1 MKEALLQNP
10 DLHTFR
16 YSNGTTVEIRM
27 TVAGGCIR
35 YVRVFDLPPEIS
47 DLEVSLVFGKYGTIK
62 RMVRERFPAE
72 LKLDLFTGV
81 RGIYMDIKKEIPST
95 LFVAN
100 RRARLYYE
108 GLKQRCFLCKEEGHL
123 KADCPQNKRRLPEGA
138 APGVVI
144 PHSEKSIT
152 SKNTYADAVIGAA
165 TSSRVHEQLQTSMVT
180 LVSSRDGSMRQKQI
194 EGNSIVEVAAD
205 RQSDVASKADSEED
219 TSDEITAEEKEH
231 SNKRPLTASSKSGS
245 DDGGDSFVT
254 VEKNRKSRKQK
265 RCDEDAER
273 PNPLEAIAAASR
285 SDSRVTRSKS
295 KRQQEDRSRSRNAT
309 KVSESN
315 AATDIC

>member
-1 MKEALLQNP
+1 
-10 DLHTFR
+10 
-16 YSNGTTVEIRM
+16 
-27 TVAGGCIR
+27 
-35 YVRVFDLPPEIS
+35 
-47 DLEVSLVFGKYGTIK
+47 
-62 RMVRERFPAE
+62 
-72 LKLDLFTGV
+72 
-81 RGIYMDIKKEIPST
+81 MDIKKEIPST

-219 TSDEITAEEKEH
+219 TSDEITAEEKER

-254 VEKNRKSRKQK
+254 VEKTRKSRKQK

-315 AATDIC
+315 DATDIC